1 MEATK
6 VLLLSSDFSRFDAIG
21 PVLEGAGLEVHRMM
35 SGVAA
40 LKLAARVVFKVIL
53 IADPLE
59 DLPYLEFLKAT
70 RAEGSPC
77 LQSGIIIL
85 LPPEAMDSSKKLLD
99 RGANRVLSL
108 DCEGQELRRALS
120 DLLGVAIRA
129 KVRTMLQIEL
139 LVGPKK
145 KRVLCQ
151 TENLSR
157 TGFLV
162 RGNTQPIGT
171 KFDFELKLPGQP
183 RPIHGAAEVV
193 RHTSWT
199 REKMEG
205 FGASFVSLAGDGKQL
220 LDSFLRTQKA

>member
-1 MEATK
+1 
-6 VLLLSSDFSRFDAIG
+6 
-21 PVLEGAGLEVHRMM
+21 MM

-40 LKLAARVVFKVIL
+40 LKLAATVAFKVIL

-59 DLPYLEFLKAT
+59 DLSYLDFLKAT
-70 RAEGSPC
+70 RSEGSPC
-77 LQSGIIIL
+77 LKSGIIIL
-85 LPPEAMDSSKKLLD
+85 LPPDAMESADKLVN

-108 DCEGQELRRALS
+108 ACEGQELRKALS

-162 RGNTQPIGT
+162 RGNAQPIGA

-183 RPIHGAAEVV
+183 RSIKGAAEVV
-193 RHTSWT
+193 RHASWA
-199 REKMEG
+199 RERMEG

-220 LDSFLRTQKA
+220 LDAFLRSQKG